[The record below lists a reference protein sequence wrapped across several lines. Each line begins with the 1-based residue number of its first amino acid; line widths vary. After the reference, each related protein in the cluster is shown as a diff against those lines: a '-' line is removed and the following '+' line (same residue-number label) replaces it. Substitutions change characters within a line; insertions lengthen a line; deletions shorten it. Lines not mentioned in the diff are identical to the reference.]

1 MNIPNLITIFRIF
14 LTVPLVIFLIM
25 RIYPVALLIFIV
37 ASLSDYLDGY
47 LARKLGMVTDVG
59 KVLDQIADKVLI
71 TSTLI
76 VLMDLNLVG
85 MWYVLGI
92 VLRDMIVNATRT
104 MCAYKG
110 VIISA
115 DKLGKS
121 KTVSQIVVIVYILSV
136 ASIFKGYPGVF
147 GIILIWISFL
157 LTILSGL
164 NYVISGFRILK
175 GE

>member
-1 MNIPNLITIFRIF
+1 
-14 LTVPLVIFLIM
+14 
-25 RIYPVALLIFIV
+25 
-37 ASLSDYLDGY
+37 
-47 LARKLGMVTDVG
+47 
-59 KVLDQIADKVLI
+59 
-71 TSTLI
+71 
-76 VLMDLNLVG
+76 
-85 MWYVLGI
+85 
-92 VLRDMIVNATRT
+92 
-104 MCAYKG
+104 
-110 VIISA
+110 SA